1 MSYPPNELFPP
12 GYRARER
19 GVCRGR
25 GFPNLRY
32 DGLGRFFPL
41 QSAACRSELVRTVR
55 HPIRVPKII
64 LLSIFDK
71 MPKKELK
78 IDSQKRFRAGQASV
92 PVLRQKAAAR
102 RLEFGSCDSQAL
114 RGQDDLGEYRLL
126 LYQVQFP
133 KSKPA
138 TTRGWHAFDTQ
149 AVEAAMA
156 TGDQYRHL
164 REKHKEWR
172 HFIDVAYWNVELES

>member
-1 MSYPPNELFPP
+1 MNVISAKRAFSLLATGHASVVFAEDEDFRIFDMMDWVDFSRYNPPLAEI
-12 GYRARER
+12 
-19 GVCRGR
+19 
-25 GFPNLRY
+25 
-32 DGLGRFFPL
+32 
-41 QSAACRSELVRTVR
+41 ELVRTVR

-71 MPKKELK
+71 MPKKGAQ
-78 IDSQKRFRAGQASV
+78 IDSQKRLRAGQASV
-92 PVLRQKAAAR
+92 PVLRHKAAAR

-156 TGDQYRHL
+156 TGDQYRRP
-164 REKHKEWR
+164 REK
-172 HFIDVAYWNVELES
+172 A

>member
-1 MSYPPNELFPP
+1 MMDWVDFSRYNPPLAEI
-12 GYRARER
+12 
-19 GVCRGR
+19 
-25 GFPNLRY
+25 
-32 DGLGRFFPL
+32 
-41 QSAACRSELVRTVR
+41 ELVRTVR

-78 IDSQKRFRAGQASV
+78 LTQEERFRAGQVSV
-92 PVLRQKAAAR
+92 PVLRQKAAVR

-114 RGQDDLGEYRLL
+114 RGQDDLGEHRLL

-133 KSKPA
+133 KSEPA
-138 TTRGWHAFDTQ
+138 ATRGWHAFDTQ

-156 TGDQYRHL
+156 TGDQYRRP
-164 REKHKEWR
+164 REE
-172 HFIDVAYWNVELES
+172 A